1 MLEELKRTT
10 CLCTPLA
17 VVHAPICVRSPN
29 FSFHFWATTLFLSPL
44 SCCWW
49 WSRVNLY
56 LRLRYVEDR
65 YTRFYRFNAPLADI
79 NSFLKRISQRN
90 AKLAR
95 ILRLLSTTQSSS
107 FFSVVHDQMYLF
119 GGRGGPNT
127 HFICRFE
134 SRPTVVFLFGN

>member
-10 CLCTPLA
+10 CRCTPLA
-17 VVHAPICVRSPN
+17 VHAPICVRSPN

-44 SCCWW
+44 SCWLVVK
-49 WSRVNLY
+49 SQLVLA
-56 LRLRYVEDR
+56 VEICGR
-65 YTRFYRFNAPLADI
+65 QVHPVLPSNAPLADI

-95 ILRLLSTTQSSS
+95 ILRLLLSTTQSSS
-107 FFSVVHDQMYLF
+107 FFVVHELMF

-127 HFICRFE
+127 HFTCRFE
-134 SRPTVVFLFGN
+134 SRPTYSRLSFW